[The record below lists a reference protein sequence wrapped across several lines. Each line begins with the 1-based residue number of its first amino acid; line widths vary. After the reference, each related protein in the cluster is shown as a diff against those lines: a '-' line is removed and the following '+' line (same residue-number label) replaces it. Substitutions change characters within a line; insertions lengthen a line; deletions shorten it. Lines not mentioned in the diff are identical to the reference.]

1 MCQRS
6 TMSVLY
12 SAVTGY
18 IGKPII
24 SRGNRTFENYYINGR
39 FVKSRLIAAAIEQA
53 YKPFMM
59 QHRYPFTVL
68 HIKIKPELIDVN
80 VHPAKME
87 VRFQQENEIYE
98 LLAGSN

>member
-1 MCQRS
+1 M
-6 TMSVLY
+6 
-12 SAVTGY
+12 
-18 IGKPII
+18 
-24 SRGNRTFENYYINGR
+24 
-39 FVKSRLIAAAIEQA
+39 IAAAIEQA

-98 LLAGSN
+98 LLAGAIENTLRGKEFIPDVSDDGKAKRMCRKSKSCQSLLSRDVFRQ

>member
-1 MCQRS
+1 MAYTPAQ
-6 TMSVLY
+6 LHH
-12 SAVTGY
+12 
-18 IGKPII
+18 
-24 SRGNRTFENYYINGR
+24 
-39 FVKSRLIAAAIEQA
+39 KSRLIAAAIEQA

-98 LLAGSN
+98 LLAGAIENTLRRKEGAGKAKAARAF